1 MADKQ
6 ISTED
11 LAKVITSLT
20 ESIGTLSKDLEAV
33 KDKEEK
39 LAKQVTAINYELN
52 REVSDNKW

>member
-11 LAKVITSLT
+11 LAKEVTSLA
-20 ESIGTLSKDLEAV
+20 ESISTLSKNLEAV